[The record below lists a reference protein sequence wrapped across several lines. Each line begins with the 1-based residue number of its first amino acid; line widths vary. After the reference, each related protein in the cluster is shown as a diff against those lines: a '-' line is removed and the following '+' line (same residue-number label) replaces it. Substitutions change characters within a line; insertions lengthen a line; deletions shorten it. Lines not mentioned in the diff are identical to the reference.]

1 MSKKPYKELLG
12 NRVYL
17 ELPRKEDSKII
28 VDENTKQAL
37 QKELI
42 KKMSK
47 LKVYDKGD
55 FVDNIKVGD
64 MVLVDP
70 SKITNAVVIPNLGLD
85 VDIILI
91 SPFDIIHI
99 W

>member
-1 MSKKPYKELLG
+1 MRKKPYKSLLG
-12 NRVYL
+12 NRIYL
-17 ELPRKEDSKII
+17 ELPKKDESKII
-28 VDENTKQAL
+28 VDENTKEAL
-37 QKELI
+37 QKELM

-47 LKVYDKGD
+47 LKVYDVGNTVDLVKAGD
-55 FVDNIKVGD
+55 I
-64 MVLVDP
+64 VLVDP

-91 SPFDIIHI
+91 SPFDVIHV

>member
-1 MSKKPYKELLG
+1 MAKKPYKKLLG

-17 ELPRKEDSKII
+17 ELPKKEDSKLI
-28 VDENTKQAL
+28 VDENTKEAL
-37 QKELI
+37 QKELM

-47 LKVYDKGD
+47 LKVYDVGSNVESVKAGD
-55 FVDNIKVGD
+55 I
-64 MVLVDP
+64 VLVDP

-85 VDIILI
+85 VDIILV
-91 SPFDIIHI
+91 SPFDVIHV

>member
-1 MSKKPYKELLG
+1 MSKKPYKQLLG

-17 ELPRKEDSKII
+17 ELPRKEESKII
-28 VDENTKQAL
+28 VDENTKEAL

-55 FVDNIKVGD
+55 FIDNIKVGD

-91 SPFDIIHI
+91 SPFDIIHV